1 MKDSIFAVI
10 AARNEEKH
18 ISDVVKETRKYA
30 DKVIVIDDGSVDSTK
45 EKAEKAGAV
54 VLAHLVNLGKG
65 AAVKTGCEY
74 AVSKGA
80 KIIVLLDADGQHEPS
95 DIPKL
100 IHSLKEKDIVLGI
113 RARKKSM
120 PLILKYGNW
129 FISKITNILYGIDI
143 PDTQCGFRAFKAKIY
158 DKIKWQSPD
167 YSMESEMIANVGKK
181 RLKYSIATINTIYS
195 DKYKGTTI
203 IDGVKIVLNM
213 LWWRL
218 SNK

>member
-18 ISDVVKETRKYA
+18 ISDVVRQTRKYT
-30 DKVIVIDDGSVDSTK
+30 DRVIVIDDGSTDSTK
-45 EKAEKAGAV
+45 KKAGEAGAT
-54 VLAHLVNLGKG
+54 VLTHLVNLGKG

-74 AVSKGA
+74 AISEGA
-80 KIIVLLDADGQHEPS
+80 GIIVLLDADGQHEPS

-100 IHSLKEKDIVLGI
+100 INSLKEKDIALGV

-129 FISKITNILYGIDI
+129 FISKTTHVLYGVDI
-143 PDTQCGFRAFKAKIY
+143 PDTQCGFRAFRTKIY
-158 DKIKWQSPD
+158 NKIKWQSPH
-167 YSMESEMIANVGKK
+167 YSMESEMIASVGKK
-181 RLKYSIATINTIYS
+181 RLKYSIIPINTIYS

-203 IDGVKIVLNM
+203 MDGIKIVLNM
-213 LWWRL
+213 LWWKVSR
-218 SNK
+218 